1 MANNNDM
8 MTQRDRD
15 VTEPTEETQLTKGTA
30 PQGVLEEPNAVVKD
44 EDVVQAEIPN
54 LVQNEGLVQADLP
67 SVIVKDQDLVQAEV
81 PTLAQNTDLVES
93 EAPQESWTVE
103 PVLENHDTKPPM
115 LDEFVNGSAVVFGDA
130 VSEHASA
137 SSADYGD
144 GWKRQ
149 SAEISSLSSESTED
163 TVIHVQ
169 PASKMEEPAA
179 GDVKEHEV
187 ATQEQK
193 VGDMD
198 KLVVDTNLE
207 GKVET
212 SLQIDQEAIDSVE
225 RSNDS
230 ERVEENKVQGL
241 QGMDHKAEVVL
252 EGAAID
258 LKADGHVETV
268 ISEDIKKIED
278 QEVSGMNT
286 EIDLVKEQSSEVNL
300 GELREEMVD
309 GAAKVAERG
318 AGHKSVTAEGSNQ
331 GVTIEGKDAVAGVS
345 GNCDNEADNLPF
357 DTSFKKSVK
366 EDVARWMESSLESSG
381 QLETISEDGVLEE
394 STETQLRNSSKEFE
408 NSYDLQKKPV
418 WKFQQSMELSK
429 ENPIILSD
437 DEDDSLSY
445 MSARSELTIAS
456 ISQDTDADTMSYKS
470 APDTPTNLRE
480 FDFGSNNRDSII
492 DYDIITTPVGS
503 DDEGLSSDTKQTP
516 KASATPRAPNES
528 PSAVATPVGATPR
541 AGSPSKG
548 VATPMSSQTPRYQ
561 ISFIDES
568 NGKNRLS
575 NVTSASLENMTSPSS
590 GKLSTSP
597 QRISKLSASTPQ
609 FGELEASKSR
619 FGGSGSLFGKETSI

>member
-1 MANNNDM
+1 MNEMANNNDM
-8 MTQRDRD
+8 MTQRDRH
-15 VTEPTEETQLTKGTA
+15 VTEPTEETQLTDGTSSLEV
-30 PQGVLEEPNAVVKD
+30 QEEPSVVVKD
-44 EDVVQAEIPN
+44 EDLVQAEVPN
-54 LVQNEGLVQADLP
+54 VAQNEDLMESELP
-67 SVIVKDQDLVQAEV
+67 SVMVKDQDLVQVVV
-81 PTLAQNTDLVES
+81 PNLAQNKDLVES
-93 EAPQESWTVE
+93 EVPQERWTVE
-103 PVLENHDTKPPM
+103 PVLENHDSNPPM
-115 LDEFVNGSAVVFGDA
+115 LDEFVNGSTVVFGDA
-130 VSEHASA
+130 VLEHASA
-137 SSADYGD
+137 PSGDYGD

-169 PASKMEEPAA
+169 PASKMEEVAI

-193 VGDMD
+193 VGDVQE
-198 KLVVDTNLE
+198 LVVDTNLE
-207 GKVET
+207 GKVEN
-212 SLQIDQEAIDSVE
+212 SLQIDQEAFDSVE
-225 RSNDS
+225 RSKDS
-230 ERVEENKVQGL
+230 VRVEENKVQGL
-241 QGMDHKAEVVL
+241 QDMDHKAEVVL
-252 EGAAID
+252 EGAAND
-258 LKADGHVETV
+258 LKADGHLESVV
-268 ISEDIKKIED
+268 SEDIKKIEG
-278 QEVSGMNT
+278 QEVSGMKT

-300 GELREEMVD
+300 GGLREEVVD
-309 GAAKVAERG
+309 G
-318 AGHKSVTAEGSNQ
+318 GHNSVSLEGINQ
-331 GVTIEGKDAVAGVS
+331 GATIDGEDEVAGVS
-345 GNCDNEADNLPF
+345 GNGDNEADTLPF

-394 STETQLRNSSKEFE
+394 STEAQLRNASKEFE

-418 WKFQQSMELSK
+418 WKLQQSMELSK

-456 ISQDTDADTMSYKS
+456 ISQDMDADTMSYKS

-503 DDEGLSSDTKQTP
+503 DDEGLSPDTKQTP
-516 KASATPRAPNES
+516 KALATPRASNES
-528 PSAVATPVGATPR
+528 PSSVATPVGATAR

-568 NGKNRLS
+568 NGKSRIS
-575 NVTSASLENMTSPSS
+575 NVTSASLENVTSPGS

-609 FGELEASKSR
+609 FGELETSKSR